1 MRRKKGMTIDEW
13 VDYLLNETNKNLFI
27 TGPAGTGKT
36 THIKK
41 YIAKHDRVV
50 VCAPTGVAAVNAGGD
65 TMHKVCSIPVP
76 AYGGD
81 PSKVKKSQMKVLL
94 SCSCLIIDE
103 ISMARNDVFSF
114 AMKIIKKAERIRKQE
129 NPDSYK
135 IRLIV
140 VGDFKQLPP
149 VAQKNEQKMLVKY
162 GFDPS
167 GYAFT
172 TKEWKQAN
180 FEVVELTDIKRQN
193 DREFVEQLLLART
206 ENPECL
212 DYFNRFISDKE
223 DEEAIHL
230 CGTNAEADRI
240 NKEYLDSLP
249 GTPVAYQAEKKGR
262 TANSGVDDIVLLKE
276 GARVYFTVNDNI
288 HNLYANG
295 TFGEIITCDSKFVDV
310 EVNSSIIRVF
320 PHKYSCYSYNT
331 VGGII
336 TKKEIG
342 TVSQIPLKIAKA
354 VTIHK
359 SQGKTFDKA
368 IISPETFAP
377 GQLYVALSRV
387 RTPEG
392 LSLTAPITEDA
403 LKSDELVD
411 RFYNGDFEPI
421 VYKGKTT
428 IKKRIVKKKVTK
440 SPSSSTKKV
449 TAKVSKSDAKTPNKK
464 KSTKKTAKSPSKS
477 SVTKKRASVKKKP
490 ATKSAVKKTV
500 TKRKS
505 STKAKV
511 GSTSKRTITSASKNN
526 RKAK

>member
-1 MRRKKGMTIDEW
+1 MRRKKGMTSEEW
-13 VDYLLNETNKNLFI
+13 AEYLLNGTDANIFI

-36 THIKK
+36 TLIKK
-41 YIAKHDRVV
+41 FIEKHEGIV

-81 PSKVKKSQMKVLL
+81 PSKVKKSQIKVLL

-114 AMKIIKKAERIRKQE
+114 AMKIVKKAERLRKKE

-149 VAQKNEQKMLVKY
+149 VVQKNDQKMLKKY

-180 FEVVELTDIKRQN
+180 FEVVELFDIKRQD
-193 DREFVEQLLLART
+193 DREFVEQLWLART
-206 ENPECL
+206 ENPKCL
-212 DYFNRFISDKE
+212 EYFNHFVSDKE
-223 DEEAIHL
+223 DSDSIYL
-230 CGTNAEADRI
+230 CGTNAEAERI
-240 NKEYLDSLP
+240 NREYLDSLP
-249 GTPVAYQAEKKGR
+249 GVPVAYQAEKKGR
-262 TANSGVDDIVLLKE
+262 TSNSGVDDIILLKE

-295 TFGEIITCDSKFVDV
+295 TFGQIITCDSEFVDV
-310 EVNSSIIRVF
+310 EVDSSIIRVY
-320 PHKYSCYSYNT
+320 PHKHSCYSYNT
-331 VGGII
+331 KDGII

-359 SQGKTFDKA
+359 SQGKTFDKV
-368 IISPETFAP
+368 IISPEIFAP

-387 RTPEG
+387 RSPEG
-392 LSLTAPITEDA
+392 LSLTAPISETA
-403 LKSDELVD
+403 LKSDDLVD
-411 RFYNGDFEPI
+411 QFYNNGFEPI
-421 VYKGKTT
+421 VYEEKATVKKRTVSQKSSSKKSATSKPRKTPCKKKSVARKTT
-428 IKKRIVKKKVTK
+428 AKKVTK
-440 SPSSSTKKV
+440 SAVKRTSTRKKAS
-449 TAKVSKSDAKTPNKK
+449 T
-464 KSTKKTAKSPSKS
+464 TKKTPKKSIK
-477 SVTKKRASVKKKP
+477 AS
-490 ATKSAVKKTV
+490 TKSVVSRTKT
-500 TKRKS
+500 TAKS
-505 STKAKV
+505 ST
-511 GSTSKRTITSASKNN
+511 SSKKLSKGCIAT
-526 RKAK
+526 KKK

>member
-1 MRRKKGMTIDEW
+1 MRRKKGLTSDEW
-13 VDYLLNETNKNLFI
+13 AEYLLNETDANVFV
-27 TGPAGTGKT
+27 TGSAGTGKT
-36 THIKK
+36 TLIKK
-41 YIAKHDRVV
+41 FIERHEGIV

-65 TMHKVCSIPVP
+65 TMHKIFSIPVP

-81 PSKVKKSQMKVLL
+81 PGKVKNSQIKILL
-94 SCSCLIIDE
+94 SCSCIIIDE

-114 AMKIIKKAERIRKQE
+114 AMKIIKKAERLRKKE

-149 VAQKNEQKMLVKY
+149 VVQKNEQKMLVKY

-193 DREFVEQLLLART
+193 DREFVEQLWLART

-249 GTPVAYQAEKKGR
+249 GAPVAYQAEKKGR

-276 GARVYFTVNDNI
+276 GARVYFTVNDNV

-320 PHKYSCYSYNT
+320 PHKYSCYSYNMA
-331 VGGII
+331 GGII

-368 IISPETFAP
+368 IISPEIFAP

-411 RFYNGDFEPI
+411 RFYNGNFEPI
-421 VYKGKTT
+421 VYDGKPTV
-428 IKKRIVKKKVTK
+428 KKRTVKKKVTK
-440 SPSSSTKKV
+440 SSSSSTKKT
-449 TAKVSKSDAKTPNKK
+449 TAKVSKSDVKTPDKK
-464 KSTKKTAKSPSKS
+464 KNTKKTTKTPSKS
-477 SVTKKRASVKKKP
+477 SVSKKKASVKKKP

-505 STKAKV
+505 SAKTKT
-511 GSTSKRTITSASKNN
+511 GSTSKKTTVPKTKQ
-526 RKAK
+526 KAI